1 MKKLYNCLLGLM
13 LLSFSTAIFAGNKD
27 GRILV
32 SARLSGAQEVPAVT
46 TIAKGL
52 VTFMIEEDYKTV
64 TIHGVF
70 DSLSGPVTACHFH
83 VGAAGATGGVTLD
96 LFSLVKGNRI
106 LGKITLTPALLNNIM
121 SGKIY
126 INVHTAANTGGEI
139 RGQLKVETDDHYVAL
154 LLSANEVPA
163 ISSTASGLGSI
174 VISQDLKKLEYK
186 ILVTN
191 LTGAI
196 TVAHLHFGAAGVAG
210 GVAYPL
216 SFNGRYLSGT
226 IDINQAFLDSLALG
240 KVYANIH
247 TAANSGGEVR
257 GQLQKFTP
265 LGFDALALG
274 ANELPTPVV
283 TNAKA
288 LAFGFINT
296 TMDSIN
302 YIVMTDSLTSTIYH
316 FHFGAATVAGG
327 VWAGLTQSTT
337 APQFYTAI
345 IPVKAD
351 TIARILRGEIYVNI
365 HTAANGGGEV
375 RGQLNTS
382 VREGLTTNLCG
393 AQEAPTPNAAVGI
406 GAGMVSIDRNKTNV
420 HVELVTNALTGNAA
434 AGHIHAGAKG
444 ASGGVVIGFPSV
456 AGNQVS
462 GFFNVPRTTFADSI
476 TNGLAYLNV
485 HTAAFGGG
493 EIRGQLGKGLVTE
506 CLNTATFEVNGQ
518 ILTAKIF
525 PNPTSGTVNIQF
537 EAPENFDAQ
546 IIVSDLIGRK
556 ISTKNVQILR
566 GSNSV
571 EVDANQLTNGVYFI
585 QMRNETRLF
594 FTDKIVKN

>member
-1 MKKLYNCLLGLM
+1 MKKLYKCLLGIM
-13 LLSFSTAIFAGNKD
+13 FLSLSTAVFAGNKD

-32 SARLSGAQEVPAVT
+32 SARLNGAQEVPAVT

-70 DSLSGPVTACHFH
+70 DSLSGPVAACHFH
-83 VGAAGATGGVTLD
+83 IGTAGVSGGVTLD

-106 LGKITLTPALLNNIM
+106 LGKITLTPALLANIM

-139 RGQLKVETDDHYVAL
+139 RGQLKVETDEHYVANMSGL
-154 LLSANEVPA
+154 NEVPA
-163 ISSTASGLGSI
+163 ITSTASGLGSI

-186 ILVTN
+186 ILATN

-196 TVAHLHFGAAGVAG
+196 AAAHLHYGAAGSTGAV
-210 GVAYPL
+210 VYPL
-216 SFNGRYLSGT
+216 SYNGRYLSGT
-226 IDINQAFLDSLALG
+226 IDISQAFLDSLALG

-247 TAANSGGEVR
+247 TATNSGGEIR
-257 GQLQKFTP
+257 AQLQKLNS

-274 ANELPTPVV
+274 ANEVPNPVV

-288 LAFGFINT
+288 IAVGFINN
-296 TMDSIN
+296 TMDSIT
-302 YIVMTDSLTSTIYH
+302 YSVMTDSLTSTIYH
-316 FHFGAATVAGG
+316 FHFGSATVAGG
-327 VWAGLTQSTT
+327 VWAGLTQNT
-337 APQFYTAI
+337 ASPQSYSGSIA
-345 IPVKAD
+345 VKAD
-351 TIARILRGEIYVNI
+351 TIAKILRGDIYVNI
-365 HTAANGGGEV
+365 HTTANPGGEI

-434 AGHIHAGAKG
+434 AGHIHGGAK
-444 ASGGVVIGFPSV
+444 AVSGPVIIGFPSV

-462 GFFNVPRTTFADSI
+462 GFFNVPRPTFADSI

-506 CLNTATFEVNGQ
+506 CLNTAIFEVNGQ
-518 ILTAKIF
+518 VLTAKIF

-566 GSNSV
+566 GSNSL